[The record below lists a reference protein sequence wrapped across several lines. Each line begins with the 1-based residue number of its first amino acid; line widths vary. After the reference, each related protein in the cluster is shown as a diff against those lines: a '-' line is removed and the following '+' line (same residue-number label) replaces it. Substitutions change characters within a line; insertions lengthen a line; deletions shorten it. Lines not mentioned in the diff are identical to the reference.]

1 MTPSNAASAE
11 VLARCVTEFKNR
23 IIVKVEKHYGDNMYD
38 KQLLQKKILLQ
49 KTKNLMAKIDGIKI
63 LGYEEQN
70 IFDDRMLRS
79 IGFYNGEKTPDAA
92 IAYSSDEESIVNWII
107 DNLGFEADESCCL
120 WVQGFLVR
128 IRILDIRAAV
138 ESLWNELNP
147 NSKGFVLSTHDYK
160 TMLEFGSDSRD
171 EYSVLFDKYI
181 LSE

>member
-1 MTPSNAASAE
+1 MT
-11 VLARCVTEFKNR
+11 
-23 IIVKVEKHYGDNMYD
+23 EKCYGDGMLD
-38 KQLLQKKILLQ
+38 KQILQKKILLQ
-49 KTKNLMAKIDGIKI
+49 KTKNLMTKINGVEI
-63 LGYEEQN
+63 LDYEEEDML
-70 IFDDRMLRS
+70 DDRMLRS

-92 IAYSSDEESIVNWII
+92 IAYSSDEESIVDWII
-107 DNLGFEADESCCL
+107 DNLAFEANEICCL

-147 NSKGFVLSTHDYK
+147 NSKGFVLISHDYK

-171 EYSVLFDKYI
+171 EYSILFDKYI